1 MIPVAHQLCGE
12 RAPTQNK
19 PVIASHT
26 EQGRENHAP
35 VCATDERSASGDA
48 AATHADH
55 VLPRDRPTNPLPAQT
70 STYQVLS
77 LVRNAE
83 KLPPLLLSR
92 PTQQR
97 SLAGPD
103 YASAAARARSGVDE
117 AGAVAGRRLRQL
129 VLTDAGVVAL
139 ADSAAGVGDDEVARP
154 APAACRA
161 VLAGTTAWPGVRAV
175 ATGPSVACRRA
186 AAPAKAPSWAPTTN
200 QGTRRRP
207 IQGQRRRPRVPHR
220 LHPSRREDP
229 HLPRRRRRTDPHRH
243 SLDRLRHRLHVV
255 QRAHRPDRTR
265 HRDAPPRPS
274 ASKPGTSPTCPH
286 PA

>member
-103 YASAAARARSGVDE
+103 DASAAARARSGVDE

-129 VLTDAGVVAL
+129 VLTGAGMVAL

-186 AAPAKAPSWAPTTN
+186 AAPAKAPSWAPTTD

-207 IQGQRRRPRVPHR
+207 VQAKSQSQVRIDQDPDHSRANDSNAASMAAVCAGQRSAGAVPPADEEHAG
-220 LHPSRREDP
+220 SFVF
-229 HLPRRRRRTDPHRH
+229 T
-243 SLDRLRHRLHVV
+243 
-255 QRAHRPDRTR
+255 RATYQQH
-265 HRDAPPRPS
+265 
-274 ASKPGTSPTCPH
+274 G
-286 PA
+286 